1 MEKNLGMNKMN
12 HFSKVLFSTYQY
24 SHTYEL
30 EYSSYVMIMAYELAY
45 SSYVIN
51 LTCRTLSLIIHASY
65 MSKIRAM
72 LRWWFIVPSGVPK
85 SFTCR
90 SVGSESPGDLGSFFV
105 HERGARVH
113 RNR

>member
-1 MEKNLGMNKMN
+1 MEKNLGMNKMK

-30 EYSSYVMIMAYELAY
+30 EYSSYVMIMAYELSY
-45 SSYVIN
+45 SSYVMN

-72 LRWWFIVPSGVPK
+72 SRWRFIVPSGVPK

-90 SVGSESPGDLGSFFV
+90 SIGSES
-105 HERGARVH
+105 
-113 RNR
+113 

>member
-45 SSYVIN
+45 SSYVMN
-51 LTCRTLSLIIHASY
+51 LTCRTLSLIIHTSY

-72 LRWWFIVPSGVPK
+72 LSGGSSCLWVCPSLLLVDP
-85 SFTCR
+85 
-90 SVGSESPGDLGSFFV
+90 
-105 HERGARVH
+105 
-113 RNR
+113 